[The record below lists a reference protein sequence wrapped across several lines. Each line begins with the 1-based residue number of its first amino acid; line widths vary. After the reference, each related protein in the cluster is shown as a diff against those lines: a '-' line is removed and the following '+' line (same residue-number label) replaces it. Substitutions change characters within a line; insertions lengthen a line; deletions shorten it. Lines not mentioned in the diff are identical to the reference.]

1 MFEQIHSYIVWWKGP
16 SAELSLMGFPAR
28 GNSNYSR
35 VHISSDEAFSK
46 ILKEPSI
53 VQKKMIPHM
62 NGLHVFIDMKQKK
75 KILFEKSPRF
85 LIALPI
91 LKSTNMS
98 FFKPET
104 P

>member
-28 GNSNYSR
+28 ANSNYSR

-53 VQKKMIPHM
+53 VQM
-62 NGLHVFIDMKQKK
+62 QKK
-75 KILFEKSPRF
+75 
-85 LIALPI
+85 LIFQLRQFSIFFDENFINWALG
-91 LKSTNMS
+91 
-98 FFKPET
+98 E
-104 P
+104 